1 MEFKVNNVFQKLAEE
16 SFKNSLDTWANY
28 VKSES
33 MLSNYLEQELRNSNS
48 SSETAD
54 LLSENYS
61 RLRIQLKKNALLK
74 EVETIPLITTSS
86 FMGTFGGLVGVW
98 LGFSAL
104 SLLQYLENFLVNLV
118 IKLKYNNW
126 TLFCKNM
133 KYTLDRNGLFRIFIC
148 INPTSSAEKKC
159 FNFWM
164 MTSWLGSLNW
174 NLKYN
179 QLKQFYLQSLS
190 ISSHFVLFEWNHRW
204 IFFPSRPSCSEKQ
217 SHCKSI
223 AYKHCTLTQHRATET
238 WKSYQNLANSYRFCS
253 L

>member
-118 IKLKYNNW
+118 IKLKYNN
-126 TLFCKNM
+126 
-133 KYTLDRNGLFRIFIC
+133 
-148 INPTSSAEKKC
+148 
-159 FNFWM
+159 
-164 MTSWLGSLNW
+164 
-174 NLKYN
+174 
-179 QLKQFYLQSLS
+179 
-190 ISSHFVLFEWNHRW
+190 
-204 IFFPSRPSCSEKQ
+204 
-217 SHCKSI
+217 
-223 AYKHCTLTQHRATET
+223 
-238 WKSYQNLANSYRFCS
+238 
-253 L
+253 